1 MSKNLLDL
9 PVECIYK
16 ILTFIYGINDIKDNR
31 SVLSF
36 SLVNKRLHNII
47 LPILWKYPPLGCESV
62 VKKYLNEL
70 DENEQKTL
78 IPLMINLPPTLPRP
92 KCAAHLVN
100 LDLHDLNVACV
111 RLLVVSSSGRICE
124 CGELTIVRSMVSS
137 IILMLLRTNKN
148 LQKLSLLISKDEP
161 DFPEVSI
168 SSQPGLSNLRSL
180 HLSLMNMPMQRNFRK
195 FIDEFPN
202 LCSNLQEL
210 SLDFFNNDT
219 DEAITMSL
227 INLIDAQRRLSTLTL
242 CCCTN
247 AQSYPRD
254 FSRLYRRAAENS
266 ENVFTRSNI
275 YEIYNLRN
283 PSLRKEPNPT
293 KIY

>member
-9 PVECIYK
+9 PVECIHK
-16 ILTFIYGINDIKDNR
+16 ILTFIYGIKANR

-36 SLVNKRLHNII
+36 LLVNKRLHDII

-62 VKKYLNEL
+62 IQKYLNEL

-78 IPLMINLPPTLPRP
+78 IPFMINLPPPTLARP
-92 KCAAHLVN
+92 KCAANLMN
-100 LDLHDLNVACV
+100 LDLRDLNVACV
-111 RLLVVSSSGRICE
+111 RLLVSSGRICE

-137 IILMLLRTNKN
+137 IILMILRTNKN

-161 DFPEVSI
+161 DFPDVSI
-168 SSQPGLSNLRSL
+168 FSSSQPGLSNLRSL
-180 HLSLMNMPMQRNFRK
+180 HLSLMDMPMQRNIRN

-202 LCSNLQEL
+202 LCSNLQEI
-210 SLDFFNNDT
+210 SLDFFDNDT

-227 INLIDAQRRLSTLTL
+227 TNLIDAQRRLSTLTL
-242 CCCTN
+242 CRCTN